1 MSNTGFRYDV
11 APIDKYEL
19 TPEGYLR
26 VHATIARTGV
36 QHYSNADG
44 SIRREYRAPEDV
56 ALPESLASFAG
67 KSVTDEHPPV
77 LLDSTN
83 TKNYQKGFTGTEI
96 VYDNGFVRA
105 VMTVTDQELIDKIQ
119 RGDASEVSAGYRVDF
134 DANPGT
140 TADGEHYDGRQKDIK
155 GNHVAVVKTGR
166 AGPQVKL
173 HLDRQDAADP
183 ALFQGAANSPVP
195 HGDSM
200 TTAKVVFDSAEF
212 DVSEGVALAINKERA
227 DAKTSYEAMKKQ
239 YDAMCE
245 QASKM
250 KEEMDAMEKEMKGKC
265 DAAEGRADAL
275 AADNASLKEEL
286 TEAQAVNLDSL
297 VEKRL
302 TLIEKAKPVL
312 DSAYVFAG
320 KTEREIM
327 VDAVK
332 AVRGDSM
339 DLTERSDDYVL
350 AAFDTLA
357 TENRSDSSTGP
368 LRQAVMSLAPNPA
381 PNAYWNTVTKGYQR
395 PLTATK
401 GA

>member
-1 MSNTGFRYDV
+1 MSNTSFRYDV
-11 APIDKYEL
+11 APIEKYEL

-26 VHATIARTGV
+26 LHATIARTGV

-77 LLDSTN
+77 LLDSAN
-83 TKNYQKGFTGTEI
+83 TKNYQKGFTGSEI

-105 VMTVTDQELIDKIQ
+105 IMTITDQELIDKIQ
-119 RGDASEVSAGYRVDF
+119 RGDATEVSAGYRVSF

-140 TADGEHYDGRQKDIK
+140 TPDGEPYDGRQTEII

-183 ALFQGAANSPVP
+183 SLIS
-195 HGDSM
+195 GDSPM
-200 TTAKVVFDSAEF
+200 TTAKVVFDGADFE
-212 DVSEGVALAINKERA
+212 VSEGIALAIGKERA

-239 YDAMCE
+239 YDEMCG
-245 QASKM
+245 QASKL
-250 KEEMDAMEKEMKGKC
+250 KEEMDAMEQKMKGQC

-275 AADNASLKEEL
+275 AAENTSLKADL
-286 TEAQAVNLDSL
+286 EAAKAVNVDSL
-297 VEKRL
+297 VEDRL
-302 TLIEKAKPVL
+302 ALIEKAKPVL
-312 DSAYVFAG
+312 DSAYAFAG
-320 KTEREIM
+320 KSAREIM

-339 DLTERSDDYVL
+339 DLSERSDDYVQ
-350 AAFDTLA
+350 AAFDTIALDGR
-357 TENRSDSSTGP
+357 TDSSTGP
-368 LRQAVMSLAPNPA
+368 LRTAVASMAVTAPPAAYRDSLEK
-381 PNAYWNTVTKGYQR
+381 AYLR
-395 PLTATK
+395 PLTASK

>member
-1 MSNTGFRYDV
+1 MSNTSFRYDV
-11 APIDKYEL
+11 APIERYEL

-26 VHATIARTGV
+26 LHATIARTGV
-36 QHYSNADG
+36 QHYSNGDG

-77 LLDSTN
+77 LLDSAN
-83 TKNYQKGFTGTEI
+83 TKNYQKGFTGSEI

-105 VMTVTDQELIDKIQ
+105 IMTITDQELIDKIQ
-119 RGDASEVSAGYRVDF
+119 RGDATEVSAGYRVSF

-140 TADGEHYDGRQKDIK
+140 TPDGEPYDGRQTEII

-183 ALFQGAANSPVP
+183 SLIS
-195 HGDSM
+195 GDSPM
-200 TTAKVVFDSAEF
+200 TTAKVVFDGADFE
-212 DVSEGVALAINKERA
+212 VSEGIALAIGKERA

-239 YDAMCE
+239 YDEMCG
-245 QASKM
+245 QASKL
-250 KEEMDAMEKEMKGKC
+250 KEEMDAMEQKMKAQC

-275 AADNASLKEEL
+275 AAENTSLKADL
-286 TEAQAVNLDSL
+286 EAAKAVNVDSL
-297 VEKRL
+297 VEDRL
-302 TLIEKAKPVL
+302 ALIEKAKPVL
-312 DSAYVFAG
+312 DSAYAFAG
-320 KTEREIM
+320 KSAREIM

-339 DLTERSDDYVL
+339 DLSERSDDYVQ
-350 AAFDTLA
+350 AAFDTIALDGR
-357 TENRSDSSTGP
+357 TDSSTGP
-368 LRQAVMSLAPNPA
+368 LRAAVASMAVSAPPAAYRDSLEK
-381 PNAYWNTVTKGYQR
+381 AYLR
-395 PLTATK
+395 PLTASK

>member
-1 MSNTGFRYDV
+1 MSNTSFRYDV
-11 APIDKYEL
+11 APIERYEL

-26 VHATIARTGV
+26 LHATIARTGV
-36 QHYSNADG
+36 QHYSNGDG

-77 LLDSTN
+77 LLDSAN
-83 TKNYQKGFTGTEI
+83 TKNYQKGFTGSEI

-105 VMTVTDQELIDKIQ
+105 IMTITDQELIDKIQ
-119 RGDASEVSAGYRVDF
+119 RGDATEVSAGYRVSF

-140 TADGEHYDGRQKDIK
+140 TPDGEPYDGRQTEII

-183 ALFQGAANSPVP
+183 SLIS
-195 HGDSM
+195 GDSPM
-200 TTAKVVFDSAEF
+200 TTAKVVFDGADFE
-212 DVSEGVALAINKERA
+212 VSEGIALAIGKERA

-239 YDAMCE
+239 YDEMCG
-245 QASKM
+245 QASKL
-250 KEEMDAMEKEMKGKC
+250 KEEMDAMEQKMKGQC

-275 AADNASLKEEL
+275 AAENTSLKADL
-286 TEAQAVNLDSL
+286 EAAKAVNVDSL
-297 VEKRL
+297 VEDRL
-302 TLIEKAKPVL
+302 ALIEKAKPVL
-312 DSAYVFAG
+312 DSAYAFAG
-320 KTEREIM
+320 KSAREIM

-332 AVRGDSM
+332 AARGDSM
-339 DLTERSDDYVL
+339 DLSERSDDYVQ
-350 AAFDTLA
+350 AAFDTIALDGR
-357 TENRSDSSTGP
+357 TDSSTGP
-368 LRQAVMSLAPNPA
+368 LRAAVASMAVTAPPAAYRDSLEK
-381 PNAYWNTVTKGYQR
+381 AYLR
-395 PLTATK
+395 PLTASK

>member
-1 MSNTGFRYDV
+1 MSNTSFRYDV
-11 APIDKYEL
+11 APIERYEL

-26 VHATIARTGV
+26 LHATIARTGV
-36 QHYSNADG
+36 QHYSNGDG

-77 LLDSTN
+77 LLDSAN
-83 TKNYQKGFTGTEI
+83 TKNYQKGFTGSEI

-105 VMTVTDQELIDKIQ
+105 VMTITDQELIDKIQ
-119 RGDASEVSAGYRVDF
+119 RGDATEVSAGYRVSF

-140 TADGEHYDGRQKDIK
+140 TPDGEPYDGRQTEII

-183 ALFQGAANSPVP
+183 SLIS
-195 HGDSM
+195 GDSPM
-200 TTAKVVFDSAEF
+200 TTAKVVFDGADFE
-212 DVSEGVALAINKERA
+212 VSEGIALAIGKERA

-239 YDAMCE
+239 YDEMCG
-245 QASKM
+245 QASKL
-250 KEEMDAMEKEMKGKC
+250 KEEMDAMEQKMKGQC

-275 AADNASLKEEL
+275 AAENTSLKADL
-286 TEAQAVNLDSL
+286 EAAKAVNVDSL
-297 VEKRL
+297 VEDRL
-302 TLIEKAKPVL
+302 ALIEKAKPVL
-312 DSAYVFAG
+312 DSAYAFAG
-320 KTEREIM
+320 KSAREIM

-339 DLTERSDDYVL
+339 DLSERSDDYVQ
-350 AAFDTLA
+350 AAFDTIALDGR
-357 TENRSDSSTGP
+357 TDSSTGP
-368 LRQAVMSLAPNPA
+368 LRAAVASMAVSAPPAAYRDSLEK
-381 PNAYWNTVTKGYQR
+381 AYLR
-395 PLTATK
+395 PLTASK

>member
-1 MSNTGFRYDV
+1 MSNTSFRYDV
-11 APIDKYEL
+11 APIEKYEL

-26 VHATIARTGV
+26 LHATIARTGV

-44 SIRREYRAPEDV
+44 SIRREYRAAEDV

-77 LLDSTN
+77 LLDSAN
-83 TKNYQKGFTGTEI
+83 TTNYQKGFTGSEI

-105 VMTVTDQELIDKIQ
+105 VMTITDQELIDKIQ
-119 RGDASEVSAGYRVDF
+119 RGDATEVSAGYRVSF

-140 TADGEHYDGRQKDIK
+140 TPDGEPYDGRQKEII

-183 ALFQGAANSPVP
+183 SLLNS
-195 HGDSM
+195 GDSLM
-200 TTAKVVFDSAEF
+200 TTAKVVFDGADFE
-212 DVSEGVALAINKERA
+212 VSEGVALAVNKERA

-239 YDAMCE
+239 YDEMCGK
-245 QASKM
+245 ASKL
-250 KEEMDAMEKEMKGKC
+250 KEEMDAMEKEMKGKM
-265 DAAEGRADAL
+265 DAANGRADAL
-275 AADNASLKEEL
+275 AAETESLKAEL
-286 TEAQAVNLDSL
+286 EAAKAVNVDSL
-297 VEKRL
+297 VEERI

-312 DSAYVFAG
+312 DSAYTFTG
-320 KTEREIM
+320 KSAREIM

-339 DLTERSDDYVL
+339 NLSERSDDYVQ
-350 AAFDTLA
+350 AAFDTISVDD
-357 TENRSDSSTGP
+357 RKDSSTGP
-368 LRQAVMSLAPNPA
+368 LRNAVASVMATIPQDKYRETVGK
-381 PNAYWNTVTKGYQR
+381 AYLR
-395 PLTATK
+395 PLTASK

>member
-1 MSNTGFRYDV
+1 MSNTSFRYDV
-11 APIDKYEL
+11 APIERYEL

-26 VHATIARTGV
+26 LHATIARTGV
-36 QHYSNADG
+36 QHYSNGDG

-77 LLDSTN
+77 LLDSAN
-83 TKNYQKGFTGTEI
+83 TKNYQKGFTGSEI

-105 VMTVTDQELIDKIQ
+105 IMTITDQELIDKIQ
-119 RGDASEVSAGYRVDF
+119 RGDATEVSAGYRVSF

-140 TADGEHYDGRQKDIK
+140 TPDGEPYDGRQTEII

-183 ALFQGAANSPVP
+183 SLIS
-195 HGDSM
+195 GDSPM
-200 TTAKVVFDSAEF
+200 TTAKVVFDGADFE
-212 DVSEGVALAINKERA
+212 VSEGIALAIGKERA

-239 YDAMCE
+239 YDEMCG
-245 QASKM
+245 QASKL
-250 KEEMDAMEKEMKGKC
+250 KEEMDAMEQKMKGQC

-275 AADNASLKEEL
+275 AAENTSLKADL
-286 TEAQAVNLDSL
+286 EAAKAVNVDSL
-297 VEKRL
+297 VEDRL
-302 TLIEKAKPVL
+302 ALIEKAKPVL
-312 DSAYVFAG
+312 DSAYAFAG
-320 KTEREIM
+320 KSAREIM

-339 DLTERSDDYVL
+339 DLSERSDDYVQ
-350 AAFDTLA
+350 AAFDTIALDGR
-357 TENRSDSSTGP
+357 TDSSTGP
-368 LRQAVMSLAPNPA
+368 LRAAVASMAVSAPPAAYRDSLEK
-381 PNAYWNTVTKGYQR
+381 AYLR
-395 PLTATK
+395 PLTASK

>member
-1 MSNTGFRYDV
+1 MSNTSFRYDV
-11 APIDKYEL
+11 APIERYEL

-26 VHATIARTGV
+26 LHATIARTGV
-36 QHYSNADG
+36 QHYSNGDG

-77 LLDSTN
+77 LLDSAN
-83 TKNYQKGFTGTEI
+83 TKNYQKGFTGSEI

-105 VMTVTDQELIDKIQ
+105 IMTITDQELIDKIQ
-119 RGDASEVSAGYRVDF
+119 RGDATEVSAGYRVSF

-140 TADGEHYDGRQKDIK
+140 TPDGEPYDGRQTEII

-183 ALFQGAANSPVP
+183 SLIS
-195 HGDSM
+195 GDSPM
-200 TTAKVVFDSAEF
+200 TTAKVVFDGADFE
-212 DVSEGVALAINKERA
+212 VSEGIALAIGKERA

-239 YDAMCE
+239 YDEMCG
-245 QASKM
+245 QASKL
-250 KEEMDAMEKEMKGKC
+250 KEEMDAMEQKMKGQC

-275 AADNASLKEEL
+275 AAENTSLKADL
-286 TEAQAVNLDSL
+286 EAAKAVNVDSL
-297 VEKRL
+297 VEDRL
-302 TLIEKAKPVL
+302 ALIEKAKPVL
-312 DSAYVFAG
+312 DSAYAFAG
-320 KTEREIM
+320 KSAREIM

-339 DLTERSDDYVL
+339 DLSERSDDYVQ
-350 AAFDTLA
+350 AAFDTIALDGR
-357 TENRSDSSTGP
+357 TDSSTGP
-368 LRQAVMSLAPNPA
+368 LRAAVASVAVSAPPAAYRDSLEK
-381 PNAYWNTVTKGYQR
+381 AYLR
-395 PLTATK
+395 PLTASK

>member
-1 MSNTGFRYDV
+1 MSNTSFRYDV
-11 APIDKYEL
+11 APIEKYEL

-26 VHATIARTGV
+26 LHATIARTGV

-77 LLDSTN
+77 LLDSAN
-83 TKNYQKGFTGTEI
+83 TRNYQKGFTGSEI

-105 VMTVTDQELIDKIQ
+105 IMTITDQELIDKIQ
-119 RGDASEVSAGYRVDF
+119 RGDATEVSAGYRVSF

-140 TADGEHYDGRQKDIK
+140 TPDGEPYDGRQTEII

-183 ALFQGAANSPVP
+183 SLIS
-195 HGDSM
+195 GDSPM
-200 TTAKVVFDSAEF
+200 TTAKVVFDGADFE
-212 DVSEGVALAINKERA
+212 VSEGIALAIGKERA

-239 YDAMCE
+239 YDEMCG
-245 QASKM
+245 QASKL
-250 KEEMDAMEKEMKGKC
+250 KEEMDAMEQKMKGQC

-275 AADNASLKEEL
+275 AAENTSLKADL
-286 TEAQAVNLDSL
+286 EAAKAVNVDSL
-297 VEKRL
+297 VEDRL
-302 TLIEKAKPVL
+302 ALIEKAKPVL
-312 DSAYVFAG
+312 DSAYAFAG
-320 KTEREIM
+320 KSAREIM

-339 DLTERSDDYVL
+339 DLSERSDDYVQ
-350 AAFDTLA
+350 AAFDTIALDGR
-357 TENRSDSSTGP
+357 TDSSTGP
-368 LRQAVMSLAPNPA
+368 LRTAVASMAVTAPPAAYRDSLEK
-381 PNAYWNTVTKGYQR
+381 AYLR
-395 PLTATK
+395 PLTASK

>member
-1 MSNTGFRYDV
+1 MSNTSFRYDV
-11 APIDKYEL
+11 APIERYEL

-26 VHATIARTGV
+26 LHATIARTGV

-44 SIRREYRAPEDV
+44 SIRREYRAAEDV

-77 LLDSTN
+77 LLDSAN
-83 TKNYQKGFTGTEI
+83 TKNYQKGFTGSEI

-105 VMTVTDQELIDKIQ
+105 IMTITDQELIDKIQ
-119 RGDASEVSAGYRVDF
+119 RGDATEVSAGYRVSF

-140 TADGEHYDGRQKDIK
+140 TPDGEPYDGRQTEII

-183 ALFQGAANSPVP
+183 SLIS
-195 HGDSM
+195 GDSPM
-200 TTAKVVFDSAEF
+200 TTAKVVFDGADFE
-212 DVSEGVALAINKERA
+212 VSEGIALAIGKERA

-239 YDAMCE
+239 YDEMCG
-245 QASKM
+245 QASKL
-250 KEEMDAMEKEMKGKC
+250 KEEMDAMEQKMKGQC

-275 AADNASLKEEL
+275 AAENTSLKADL
-286 TEAQAVNLDSL
+286 EAAKAVNVDSL
-297 VEKRL
+297 VEERIA
-302 TLIEKAKPVL
+302 LIEKAKPVL
-312 DSAYVFAG
+312 DSAYAFAG
-320 KTEREIM
+320 KSAREIM
-327 VDAVK
+327 VDAVM

-339 DLTERSDDYVL
+339 NLSERSDDYVQ
-350 AAFDTLA
+350 AAFDTISA
-357 TENRSDSSTGP
+357 DDRKDSSTGP
-368 LRQAVMSLAPNPA
+368 LRDAVASAAVTVAPA
-381 PNAYWNTVTKGYQR
+381 QYRETMEKAYLR
-395 PLTATK
+395 PLTASK

>member
-1 MSNTGFRYDV
+1 MSNTSFRYDV
-11 APIDKYEL
+11 APIERYEL

-26 VHATIARTGV
+26 LHATIARTGV
-36 QHYSNADG
+36 QHYSNGDG

-77 LLDSTN
+77 LLDSAN
-83 TKNYQKGFTGTEI
+83 TKNYQKGFTGSEI

-105 VMTVTDQELIDKIQ
+105 IMTITDQELIDKIQ
-119 RGDASEVSAGYRVDF
+119 RGDATEVSAGYRVSF

-140 TADGEHYDGRQKDIK
+140 TPDGEPYDGRQTEII

-183 ALFQGAANSPVP
+183 SLIS
-195 HGDSM
+195 GDSPM
-200 TTAKVVFDSAEF
+200 TTAKVVFDGADFE
-212 DVSEGVALAINKERA
+212 VSEGIALAIGKERA

-239 YDAMCE
+239 YDEMCG
-245 QASKM
+245 QASKL
-250 KEEMDAMEKEMKGKC
+250 KEEMDAMEQKMKGQC

-275 AADNASLKEEL
+275 AAENTSLKADL
-286 TEAQAVNLDSL
+286 EAAKAVNVDSL
-297 VEKRL
+297 VEDRL
-302 TLIEKAKPVL
+302 ALIEKAKPVL
-312 DSAYVFAG
+312 DSAYAFAG
-320 KTEREIM
+320 KSAREIM

-339 DLTERSDDYVL
+339 DLSERSDDYVQ
-350 AAFDTLA
+350 AAFDTIALDGR
-357 TENRSDSSTGP
+357 TDSSTGP
-368 LRQAVMSLAPNPA
+368 LRTAVASMAVTAPPAAYRDSLEK
-381 PNAYWNTVTKGYQR
+381 AYLR
-395 PLTATK
+395 PLTASK

>member
-1 MSNTGFRYDV
+1 MSNTSFRYDV
-11 APIDKYEL
+11 APIEKYEL

-26 VHATIARTGV
+26 LHATIARTGV

-77 LLDSTN
+77 LLDSAN
-83 TKNYQKGFTGTEI
+83 TRNYQKGFTGSEI

-105 VMTVTDQELIDKIQ
+105 VMTITDQELIDKIQ
-119 RGDASEVSAGYRVDF
+119 RGDATEVSAGYRVSF

-140 TADGEHYDGRQKDIK
+140 TPDGEPYDGRQTEII

-183 ALFQGAANSPVP
+183 SLIS
-195 HGDSM
+195 GDSPM
-200 TTAKVVFDSAEF
+200 TTAKVVFDGADFE
-212 DVSEGVALAINKERA
+212 VSEGIALAIGKERA

-239 YDAMCE
+239 YDEMCG
-245 QASKM
+245 QASKL
-250 KEEMDAMEKEMKGKC
+250 KEEMDEMEQKMKGQC

-275 AADNASLKEEL
+275 AAENTSLKADL
-286 TEAQAVNLDSL
+286 EAAKAVNVDSL
-297 VEKRL
+297 VEDRL
-302 TLIEKAKPVL
+302 ALIEKAKPVL
-312 DSAYVFAG
+312 DSAYAFAG
-320 KTEREIM
+320 KSAREIM

-339 DLTERSDDYVL
+339 DLSERSDDYVQ
-350 AAFDTLA
+350 AAFDTIALDGR
-357 TENRSDSSTGP
+357 TDSSTGP
-368 LRQAVMSLAPNPA
+368 LRTAVASMAVTAPPAAYRDSLEK
-381 PNAYWNTVTKGYQR
+381 AYLR
-395 PLTATK
+395 PLTASK

>member
-1 MSNTGFRYDV
+1 MSNTSFRYDV
-11 APIDKYEL
+11 APIERYEL

-26 VHATIARTGV
+26 LHATIARTGV
-36 QHYSNADG
+36 QHYSNGDG

-77 LLDSTN
+77 LLDSAN
-83 TKNYQKGFTGTEI
+83 TKNYQKGFTGSEI

-105 VMTVTDQELIDKIQ
+105 VMTITDQELIDKIQ
-119 RGDASEVSAGYRVDF
+119 RGDATEVSAGYRVSF

-140 TADGEHYDGRQKDIK
+140 TPDGEPYDGRQTEII

-183 ALFQGAANSPVP
+183 SLIS
-195 HGDSM
+195 GDSPM
-200 TTAKVVFDSAEF
+200 TTAKVVFDGADFE
-212 DVSEGVALAINKERA
+212 VSEGIALAIGKERA

-239 YDAMCE
+239 YDEMCG
-245 QASKM
+245 QASKL
-250 KEEMDAMEKEMKGKC
+250 KEEMDAMEQKMKAQC

-275 AADNASLKEEL
+275 AAENTSLKADL
-286 TEAQAVNLDSL
+286 EAAKAVNVDSL
-297 VEKRL
+297 VEDRL
-302 TLIEKAKPVL
+302 ALIEKAKPVL
-312 DSAYVFAG
+312 DSAYAFAG
-320 KTEREIM
+320 KSAREIM

-339 DLTERSDDYVL
+339 DLSERSDDYVQ
-350 AAFDTLA
+350 AAFDTIALDGR
-357 TENRSDSSTGP
+357 TDSSTGP
-368 LRQAVMSLAPNPA
+368 LRAAVASMAVSAPPAAYRDSLEK
-381 PNAYWNTVTKGYQR
+381 AYLR
-395 PLTATK
+395 PLTASK

>member
-1 MSNTGFRYDV
+1 MSNTSFRYDV
-11 APIDKYEL
+11 APIERYEL

-26 VHATIARTGV
+26 LHATIARTGV
-36 QHYSNADG
+36 QHYSNGDG

-77 LLDSTN
+77 LLDSAN
-83 TKNYQKGFTGTEI
+83 TKNYQKGFTGSEI

-105 VMTVTDQELIDKIQ
+105 IMTITDQELIDKIQ
-119 RGDASEVSAGYRVDF
+119 RGDATEVSAGYRVSF

-140 TADGEHYDGRQKDIK
+140 TPDGEPYDGRQTEII

-183 ALFQGAANSPVP
+183 SLIS
-195 HGDSM
+195 GDSPM
-200 TTAKVVFDSAEF
+200 TTAKVVFDGADFE
-212 DVSEGVALAINKERA
+212 VSEGIALAIGKERA

-239 YDAMCE
+239 YDEMCG
-245 QASKM
+245 QASKL
-250 KEEMDAMEKEMKGKC
+250 KEEMDAMEQKMKGQC

-275 AADNASLKEEL
+275 AAENTSLKADL
-286 TEAQAVNLDSL
+286 EAAKAVNVDSL
-297 VEKRL
+297 VEDRL
-302 TLIEKAKPVL
+302 ALIEKAKPVL
-312 DSAYVFAG
+312 DSAYVFSG
-320 KTEREIM
+320 KSAREIM

-339 DLTERSDDYVL
+339 DLSERSDDYVQ
-350 AAFDTLA
+350 AAFDTIALDGR
-357 TENRSDSSTGP
+357 TDSSTGP
-368 LRQAVMSLAPNPA
+368 LRAAVASMAVSAPPAAYRDSLEK
-381 PNAYWNTVTKGYQR
+381 AYLR
-395 PLTATK
+395 PLTASK

>member
-1 MSNTGFRYDV
+1 MSNTSFRYDV
-11 APIDKYEL
+11 APIERYEL

-26 VHATIARTGV
+26 LHATIARTGV
-36 QHYSNADG
+36 QHYSNGDG

-77 LLDSTN
+77 LLDSAN
-83 TKNYQKGFTGTEI
+83 TKNYQKGFTGSEI

-105 VMTVTDQELIDKIQ
+105 IMTITDQELIDKIQ
-119 RGDASEVSAGYRVDF
+119 RGDATEVSAGYRVSF

-140 TADGEHYDGRQKDIK
+140 TPDGEPYDGRQTEII

-183 ALFQGAANSPVP
+183 SLIS
-195 HGDSM
+195 GDSPM
-200 TTAKVVFDSAEF
+200 TTAKVVFDGADFE
-212 DVSEGVALAINKERA
+212 VSEGIALAIGKERA

-239 YDAMCE
+239 YDEMCGQE
-245 QASKM
+245 SKL
-250 KEEMDAMEKEMKGKC
+250 KEEMDAMEQKMKGQC

-275 AADNASLKEEL
+275 AAENTSLKADL
-286 TEAQAVNLDSL
+286 EAAKVVNVDSL
-297 VEKRL
+297 VEDRL
-302 TLIEKAKPVL
+302 ALIEKAKPVL
-312 DSAYVFAG
+312 DSAYAFAG
-320 KTEREIM
+320 KSAREIM

-339 DLTERSDDYVL
+339 DLSERSDDYVQ
-350 AAFDTLA
+350 AAFDTIALDGR
-357 TENRSDSSTGP
+357 TDSSTGP
-368 LRQAVMSLAPNPA
+368 LRTAVASMAVTAPPAAYRDSLEK
-381 PNAYWNTVTKGYQR
+381 AYLR
-395 PLTATK
+395 PLTASK